1 MTDDKLSL
9 LTECRLSSPPLLM
22 LLLRLC
28 CKSWKTSFRVF
39 GNGSRYFLGS
49 NRSTNVVRTLRA
61 TLRRLTRVVDQTSFA
76 VLEAEMLS
84 SSKI

>member
-1 MTDDKLSL
+1 MTEDKLSSLDCL
-9 LTECRLSSPPLLM
+9 LSPLLM

-28 CKSWKTSFRVF
+28 CKSRKTSFRVF
-39 GNGSRYFLGS
+39 GNGSRYFFGS
-49 NRSTNVVRTLRA
+49 NLSTNVVRTLRA
-61 TLRRLTRVVDQTSFA
+61 MLRRLTRVFDQMSLA